1 LFTINNKNLK
11 KMAKIISIVLLLIFA
26 FNNFANATLWPSD
39 KTVYYGT
46 YYNNT
51 SKKNIEILSYCK
63 EKNHQSSIGY
73 SNCLKSLNYFSTN
86 TASNFF
92 LL

>member
-1 LFTINNKNLK
+1 
-11 KMAKIISIVLLLIFA
+11 MAKIISIVLLLIFA

-51 SKKNIEILSYCK
+51 SKKNI
-63 EKNHQSSIGY
+63 
-73 SNCLKSLNYFSTN
+73 
-86 TASNFF
+86 
-92 LL
+92 